1 MEDQSAFFTENKEI
15 ASQIGAYKF
24 QKQPRKKEFEI
35 KKDKSNKINKINAK
49 DNFKI

>member
-24 QKQPRKKEFEI
+24 QKQPRRENWKKKEKE
-35 KKDKSNKINKINAK
+35 NKGHCDSWESKEK
-49 DNFKI
+49 